1 MVRRNIAHVLLDA
14 TQKKLG
20 EWSEQIKDAVQ
31 VKQQELLTYGEKK
44 QQLISQLIEAHAKGV
59 SIRELARITGI
70 SNATLGRWI
79 KEAKAEKLEHAKQT
93 SSEETA

>member
-1 MVRRNIAHVLLDA
+1 MRRNISHVLLDA

-20 EWSEQIKDAVQ
+20 EWVEKVKGAVE
-31 VKQQELLTYGEKK
+31 VKELELKTYEEKK
-44 QQLISQLIEAHAKGV
+44 QELISELKEAHDKGV

-79 KEAKAEKLEHAKQT
+79 KEAKEKEKQQDADAKRP
-93 SSEETA
+93 S